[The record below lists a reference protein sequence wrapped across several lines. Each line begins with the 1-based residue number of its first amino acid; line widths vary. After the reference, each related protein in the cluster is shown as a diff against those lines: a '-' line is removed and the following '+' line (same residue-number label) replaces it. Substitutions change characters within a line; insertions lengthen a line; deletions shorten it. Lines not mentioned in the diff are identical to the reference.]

1 MGSSVRSSPYVTC
14 MVGAAED
21 ETFVAVIAITTFD
34 GPNDGVS
41 VMTARDG
48 CPVGTEEDACAG
60 TDDQSNVGSNDIV
73 SATAS
78 VGSMVIVSFK

>member
-1 MGSSVRSSPYVTC
+1 
-14 MVGAAED
+14 
-21 ETFVAVIAITTFD
+21 
-34 GPNDGVS
+34 